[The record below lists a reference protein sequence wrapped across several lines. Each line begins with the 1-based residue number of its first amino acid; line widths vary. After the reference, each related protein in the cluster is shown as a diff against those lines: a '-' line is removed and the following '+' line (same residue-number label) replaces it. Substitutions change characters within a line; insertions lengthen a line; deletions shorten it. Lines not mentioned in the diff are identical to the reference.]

1 MSVLRK
7 SRSAWLALVATLF
20 VGAPAAAFPGFI
32 AAKKETPRV
41 HSSSVALMKKGN
53 TTVVS
58 VMPDYQGELEPFAVV
73 LVVPPDVTADHVITL
88 KREFVDRLD
97 QISAPRFH
105 EFWEQDPCDPGPVEQ
120 EWERNLKVSGGGFL
134 GGGPVSGGEKKLAKE
149 LFLDVT
155 AKQKEGEY
163 TFTVLGEG
171 ESPAGFLKGKG
182 YTLPEGADAAIAPY
196 VAAKQRFVVA
206 EVDTKRIELI
216 GGDRA
221 QLSPIRFFTEQP
233 YDTIPSRLGIVNAP
247 PGVEQELLVFTL
259 DPSERFGA
267 KNYKDMFAPTNVEV
281 DFAVKERMGE
291 FYASLHDI
299 ILQKNPKT
307 FLVEYAWPHDGCGK
321 PCATEPLMISE
332 LLSLGADIFERAVP
346 DEEKHPPVPPL
357 SKEEEA
363 AEKAMLKELKP
374 KERKDKERALKEER
388 KTVVERKALVERH
401 KYILTRLHYRYS
413 GATLPEDPKF
423 GPAPGAEGG
432 TALPKGAKREATMDV
447 KTGGE
452 NKLQTRYNN
461 FHPWKPVIQCQSPD
475 RFRWGKSPPDYR
487 GLRKTWVVED
497 LARKNRKQIKATE
510 TIMTPLPALG
520 ITGAVAKEEAK
531 DAGADGSLDTAAAPE
546 AAKSCGCR
554 VPGGGATAGS
564 PLALAFLIPG
574 LLAVFRRRGRAEAAA
589 RDSRKS
595 AV

>member
-7 SRSAWLALVATLF
+7 SRSAWLALVATLS

-41 HSSSVALMKKGN
+41 HSSSVSLMKKGN

-182 YTLPEGADAAIAPY
+182 YSLPEGAEAAIAPY
-196 VAAKQRFVVA
+196 VAGKQRFVVA

-233 YDTIPSRLGIVNAP
+233 YDTVPSR
-247 PGVEQELLVFTL
+247 
-259 DPSERFGA
+259 
-267 KNYKDMFAPTNVEV
+267 
-281 DFAVKERMGE
+281 
-291 FYASLHDI
+291 
-299 ILQKNPKT
+299 
-307 FLVEYAWPHDGCGK
+307 
-321 PCATEPLMISE
+321 
-332 LLSLGADIFERAVP
+332 
-346 DEEKHPPVPPL
+346 
-357 SKEEEA
+357 
-363 AEKAMLKELKP
+363 
-374 KERKDKERALKEER
+374 
-388 KTVVERKALVERH
+388 
-401 KYILTRLHYRYS
+401 
-413 GATLPEDPKF
+413 
-423 GPAPGAEGG
+423 
-432 TALPKGAKREATMDV
+432 
-447 KTGGE
+447 
-452 NKLQTRYNN
+452 
-461 FHPWKPVIQCQSPD
+461 
-475 RFRWGKSPPDYR
+475 
-487 GLRKTWVVED
+487 
-497 LARKNRKQIKATE
+497 
-510 TIMTPLPALG
+510 
-520 ITGAVAKEEAK
+520 
-531 DAGADGSLDTAAAPE
+531 
-546 AAKSCGCR
+546 
-554 VPGGGATAGS
+554 
-564 PLALAFLIPG
+564 
-574 LLAVFRRRGRAEAAA
+574 
-589 RDSRKS
+589 
-595 AV
+595 

>member
-7 SRSAWLALVATLF
+7 SRSAWLALVATLSAA
-20 VGAPAAAFPGFI
+20 APAAAFPGFI

-41 HSSSVALMKKGN
+41 HSSSVALMKKGG

-73 LVVPPDVTADHVITL
+73 LVVPSDVTADRVVTL
-88 KREFVDRLD
+88 KREFLDRLD
-97 QISAPRFH
+97 QVSAPRFH

-134 GGGPVSGGEKKLAKE
+134 GGGPVSGGEKKVAKE

-171 ESPAGFLKGKG
+171 ESPEGFLKKKG
-182 YTLPEGADAAIAPY
+182 YTMPEGAAAAIAPY
-196 VAAKQRFVVA
+196 LAANQRFVVA

-233 YDTIPSRLGIVNAP
+233 YDTVPSRLGTLNAP
-247 PGVEQELLVFTL
+247 PGGEQELLVFTL
-259 DPSERFGA
+259 DPSERYGT
-267 KNYKDMFAPTNVEV
+267 KNYKEMFAPTNVEV

-291 FYASLHDI
+291 YYASLHDI

-307 FLVEYAWPHDGCGK
+307 FLVEYAWSHDGCGQ

-332 LLSLGADIFERAVP
+332 LLSLGADIFERSVP
-346 DEEKHPPVPPL
+346 NEEKHPPVPPL

-374 KERKDKERALKEER
+374 KERKEKEKALKEER
-388 KTVVERKALVERH
+388 KTVVERKALVERN
-401 KYILTRLHYRYS
+401 KYVLTRLHYRYS
-413 GATLPEDPKF
+413 SATLPEDPKF
-423 GPAPGAEGG
+423 GPAPAAEGG
-432 TALPKGAKREATMDV
+432 TALPKGAKREATMEV
-447 KTGGE
+447 KTGGA
-452 NKLQTRYNN
+452 NQLQTRFNN

-487 GLRKTWVVED
+487 GLRKTWIVED
-497 LARKNRKQIKATE
+497 LARKNRKQIKAAE
-510 TIMTPLPALG
+510 TTLTPLPALG
-520 ITGAVAKEEAK
+520 LSGALSPNAEAG
-531 DAGADGSLDTAAAPE
+531 DAGADGAADG
-546 AAKSCGCR
+546 AATEVAKSSCGCR
-554 VPGGGATAGS
+554 VPGVSDGS
-564 PLALAFLIPG
+564 RGTGVLALLVPG
-574 LLAVFRRRGRAEAAA
+574 LLAVLRRRR
-589 RDSRKS
+589 R
-595 AV
+595 